1 MRQHEFITP
10 FEGVAQ
16 RNNDVPRQWQ
26 QKLSESFWLPITVG
40 KTPSP
45 EAFEFAMG

>member
-1 MRQHEFITP
+1 MVVR
-10 FEGVAQ
+10 VAR

-26 QKLSESFWLPITVG
+26 QKLSENCFWLLITVG